1 MGFYRFYQA
10 MALTG
15 TELGPQTARL
25 RSLRVRPR
33 PFSVLSLNLCVQ
45 KWGTAH
51 FLYGEKLGKILN
63 QRIFGRPLAY
73 SISQWWWTWQ
83 MSCPESSLVART

>member
-10 MALTG
+10 TALTG

-33 PFSVLSLNLCVQ
+33 PFSVLSLNRVQ

-51 FLYGEKLGKILN
+51 FYGEKLGKILN
-63 QRIFGRPLAY
+63 QFIFGRPLPV
-73 SISQWWWTWQ
+73 S
-83 MSCPESSLVART
+83 VNGGGHG